1 MTNLNTCFSPFMMQ
15 DLMRKLAKI
24 ENHSSNILLLLILS
38 TFLSYMTSNKNSIDS
53 LNEMLLLCT
62 SLIGVIHWLFLQFHQ
77 CIIIKGTC
85 HYFMLSVLIAIMEFL
100 YTFNYQN
107 ATACYLNK
115 HFIKASLKLH
125 NTSHKISMFTLYIPN
140 EN

>member
-24 ENHSSNILLLLILS
+24 ENHSSNILLLLILL

-85 HYFMLSVLIAIMEFL
+85 HYFMLSVLVAIMEFL
-100 YTFNYQN
+100 CTFKYQI
-107 ATACYLNK
+107 ALVCFLNK
-115 HFIKASLKLH
+115 TFYQAFIE
-125 NTSHKISMFTLYIPN
+125 TSPTTLYIHN
-140 EN
+140 GN